1 MERRAAMDE
10 QWNEGRL
17 IEACQQGDREAF
29 RRLFEAHK
37 DRVWSVAL
45 HFIGDEAAARDIA
58 QQVFLKLFTTIGQ
71 FRQEARFSTWLYRT
85 VVNSCLD
92 EQRRRQRFLSLDF
105 FRSADFFKA
114 REDGGEGEMDATD
127 WQQAREFEKGG
138 GRSPQEDCYSQM
150 EISASVKAAIKE
162 LKPKL
167 RIAILLKY
175 FEGLSYEEMA
185 NVLGCSTGTI
195 ASRLNRGHKEL
206 ARRLAYLRLYSG
218 GLGKEG
224 GSA

>member
-17 IEACQQGDREAF
+17 IEACRQGDREAF
-29 RRLFEAHK
+29 RQLFEAHK

-71 FRQEARFSTWLYRT
+71 FRQEARFSTWLYRL

-92 EQRRRQRFLSLDF
+92 EQRRRQRFLSFDF
-105 FRSADFFKA
+105 FRS
-114 REDGGEGEMDATD
+114 REDGGGGEMDATD

-138 GRSPQEDCYSQM
+138 ERLPQEDCYSQM
-150 EISASVKAAIKE
+150 EISASVKAAVKE

-185 NVLGCSTGTI
+185 QVLGCSTGTI

-206 ARRLAYLRLYSG
+206 ARRLAHLRGQSG

>member
-17 IEACQQGDREAF
+17 IEACQQGDRDAF
-29 RRLFEAHK
+29 RQLFEAHK

-45 HFIGDEAAARDIA
+45 HFTGDEAAARDIA

-71 FRQEARFSTWLYRT
+71 FRQEARFSTWLYRM

-105 FRSADFFKA
+105 FRTGDFFNS
-114 REDGGEGEMDATD
+114 REDDGKGEMNATD

-138 GRSPQEDCYSQM
+138 QRLPQEDCYSQM
-150 EISASVKAAIKE
+150 EISASVKAAVKE

-185 NVLGCSTGTI
+185 HVLGCSTGTI

-206 ARRLAYLRLYSG
+206 ARRLAHLRLPS
-218 GLGKEG
+218 KEG
-224 GSA
+224 GSL

>member
-10 QWNEGRL
+10 QWNEERL
-17 IEACQQGDREAF
+17 IEACRQGDREAF

-37 DRVWSVAL
+37 DRVWSIAL
-45 HFIGDEAAARDIA
+45 HFIGDETAARDIA

-71 FRQEARFSTWLYRT
+71 FRQEASFSTWLYRM
-85 VVNSCLD
+85 VANACLD
-92 EQRRRQRFLSLDF
+92 EQRRRRRFLSF
-105 FRSADFFKA
+105 DFFKT
-114 REDGGEGEMDATD
+114 REDDGKGEMNAMD
-127 WQQAREFEKGG
+127 WQQGRQFEQLEGG
-138 GRSPQEDCYSQM
+138 GQRLPQEDCYSQM
-150 EISASVKAAIKE
+150 EISASVKAAVKE

-185 NVLGCSTGTI
+185 RVLGCSTGTV

-206 ARRLAYLRLYSG
+206 ARRLAHLRLQSR
-218 GLGKEG
+218 EG
-224 GSA
+224 GSV

>member
-1 MERRAAMDE
+1 MDE

-17 IEACQQGDREAF
+17 IEACQQGDRDAF
-29 RRLFEAHK
+29 RQLFEAHK

-45 HFIGDEAAARDIA
+45 HFTGDEAAARDIA

-105 FRSADFFKA
+105 FRTGDFFNS
-114 REDGGEGEMDATD
+114 REDDGKGEMNAID
-127 WQQAREFEKGG
+127 WQQAREFEKGEQ
-138 GRSPQEDCYSQM
+138 RLPQEDCYSQM
-150 EISASVKAAIKE
+150 EISASVKAAVKE

-185 NVLGCSTGTI
+185 HVLGCSTGTI

-206 ARRLAYLRLYSG
+206 ARRLAHLRLPS
-218 GLGKEG
+218 KEG
-224 GSA
+224 GSV